1 MIAWNKKMLKISRCN
16 LLAFHLVFCIHA
28 VWASGSALDVA
39 RFIPGPPAQI
49 GVSVGTDSNG
59 YIYIVGATES
69 PATFPVTAGALSI
82 SSRGSAVFL
91 QELTPD
97 GSQLLFS
104 ALLAG
109 LGDASASSVQA
120 QVDAAGNVY
129 VAFTIGG
136 AVAGSPPWLG
146 DPNGTI
152 GVLKVAPSGDKI
164 LWASKVSPFAL
175 NLALALDSDGSV
187 FVGSSDYTSVHL
199 YKLDGNG
206 NQTGYSY
213 TITDTHEPGH
223 DTYDGSSLKLAA
235 LSDHSL
241 YVMASPS
248 FLYRLDAEGKSELT
262 RVNVGDGNVQLSA
275 LAADGNGN
283 AYVGG
288 FTTAAYTVPSTQ
300 VDSAVTMSGMNP
312 GLIAK
317 FDLSGSQ
324 VYSDLFDLRVIEAL
338 TVLPSGL
345 LWAGGITSA
354 GFTIF
359 QLDQA
364 GTGLLHYVSLAAPVR
379 SIQRTENELNS
390 IAVDPQGRPLAV
402 GTTTATAF
410 PGINH
415 WTDLS
420 YTSDD
425 PNRNAFLAR
434 LSLNAAQTDLQVSVA
449 AVPNS
454 AATYGTI
461 IYTATITNA
470 GTQSAS
476 DVILK
481 LSDLINGVDQSN
493 FVEFCVSS
501 GQGICDQFG
510 SDWRVLFPSIAPGGT
525 ETVTFF
531 YSVPSPD
538 PSPLIILFTALTS
551 TDDPSQLNNRAAAP
565 VTIQPGNF
573 AVSLEGAVPAILVD
587 IAGYGGALTGCI
599 AGFGCLGNLPVNLD
613 SPTIY
618 VPTPLYSYGLLYAFA
633 GWGDGS
639 TDNPRTFAAGVHS
652 ATIILRQVTEPW
664 IDPDTGFVQSA
675 SYRTGPVSPG
685 EIITLSGANLGPAT
699 LTTAQLDAQGRI
711 ATELAGF
718 QAFFDGVAAPI
729 VYASANQSAVIV
741 PYSVAG
747 KQTVHLTL
755 ENQQGVSTPVTIGI
769 IAAAPG
775 LYTAK
780 ASGAGPLAAYNADN
794 SLNTRDN
801 PVARGVV
808 VVLYATG
815 EGLSTPIPADGEIA
829 GANPPAPNLP
839 VSVTIGAQQAEV
851 LYRGGVPG
859 STAGLMQVNVRVP
872 ASVSTGL
879 LPVILSVGQYSSG
892 PGVTIAVQ

>member
-1 MIAWNKKMLKISRCN
+1 MLKANRRN
-16 LLAFHLVFCIHA
+16 LLALNLVFCMHA
-28 VWASGSALDVA
+28 VWAAGSALDLA
-39 RFIPGPPAQI
+39 RFIPGPPAQV
-49 GVSVGTDSNG
+49 GTFVGTDNNG

-82 SSRGSAVFL
+82 SSPRPAVFL
-91 QELTPD
+91 QKLTPD

-104 ALLAG
+104 ALLADIN
-109 LGDASASSVQA
+109 DASASGVQA
-120 QVDAAGNVY
+120 QVDAVGNVY
-129 VAFTIGG
+129 VAITTTGT
-136 AVAGSPPWLG
+136 VAGPPHWLG

-152 GVLKVAPSGDKI
+152 GVLKVAPGGDQI
-164 LWASKVSPFAL
+164 LWASKISPFAL
-175 NLALALDSDGSV
+175 TVALALDSDGLV
-187 FVGSSDYTSVHL
+187 FVGSSDYTSVHV
-199 YKLDGNG
+199 YKLDGSG
-206 NQTGYSY
+206 NQTGYAY
-213 TITDTHEPGH
+213 TITDTPAPGG
-223 DTYDGSSLKLAA
+223 DTYDGSTLKFAA

-262 RVNVGDGNVQLSA
+262 RVNVGDGNVRLSA

-288 FTTAAYTVPSTQ
+288 FTTAAYATPSTQ
-300 VDSAVTMSGMNP
+300 VDFAVITPGLSP

-317 FDLSGSQ
+317 FDSSGSQ

-364 GTGLLHYVSLAAPVR
+364 GTDLLHYISLAAPVR

-390 IAVDPQGRPLAV
+390 ITVDPQGRPLAV
-402 GTTTATAF
+402 GTTSATAF

-425 PNRNAFLAR
+425 PNRNAFLVR
-434 LSLNAAQTDLQVSVA
+434 LTPSAAQTDLQLSVVA
-449 AVPNS
+449 APAS
-454 AATYGTI
+454 AVIYGTI

-470 GTQSAS
+470 GTAPAN

-481 LSDLINGVDQSN
+481 LPDSMNGNDPSS
-493 FVEFCVSS
+493 FVMFCITS
-501 GQGICDQFG
+501 GEGICDQFG

-525 ETVTFF
+525 ETVTYL
-531 YSVPSPD
+531 YSIPSPNS
-538 PSPLIILFTALTS
+538 SPLTILFTALTS
-551 TDDPSQLNNRAAAP
+551 TDDPSQLNNRSAAP

-573 AVSLEGAVPAILVD
+573 SLSLAGAPAISVD
-587 IAGYGGALTGCI
+587 IGGYGGALAGCI
-599 AGFGCLGNLPVNLD
+599 AGFGCLGNLPVNFD

-618 VPTPLYSYGLLYAFA
+618 VPSPQYSYGMLYAFA
-633 GWGDGS
+633 GWGDVS
-639 TDNPRTFAAGVHS
+639 MDNPRTFASGVRS
-652 ATIILRQVTEPW
+652 ASIKLRQVTEPW
-664 IDPDTGFVQSA
+664 IDPDNGFVQSA

-699 LTTAQLDAQGRI
+699 LTTARLNAQGRI

-718 QAFFDGVAAPI
+718 QAFFDGIAAPI
-729 VYASANQSAVIV
+729 VYVSANQSAVIV

-747 KQTVHLTL
+747 KQTVQLTL
-755 ENQQGVSTPVTIGI
+755 ENQQGVSSPVTIGI

-775 LYTAK
+775 LYAAK

-801 PVARGVV
+801 PVARGDV

-815 EGLSTPIPADGEIA
+815 EGLTTPIPADGEIA

-839 VSVTIGAQQAEV
+839 VSVTIGGQQAEV

-892 PGVTIAVQ
+892 PGVTIAVR